1 MSMSDCPKCWCTPCD
16 CGFQWSKY
24 PEKYLRKMLRGIT
37 LELAERGSWYADTR
51 QQLTGEKVAS
61 VAPDAA
67 KRNVPLGHIDGIG

>member
-1 MSMSDCPKCWCTPCD
+1 
-16 CGFQWSKY
+16 
-24 PEKYLRKMLRGIT
+24 MLRGIT

-51 QQLTGEKVAS
+51 QQLAGEKVAS